1 MVKSKM
7 ASLSLSMPNP
17 LPASNSSVHSAS
29 SSISLQSGSPSSPNH
44 NGQISPKHANGIEN
58 REPKSHLT
66 NARTMSRDRKGD
78 SKDVGPTSPLSP
90 SFTSLPQF
98 PTEPESAPKHVRE
111 PSKSIFAN
119 LKASKSSTKI
129 YSIEPTIRR
138 VRQDSMDSESPIEE
152 VKRSLRHKQSSKK
165 SLASN
170 GSTEGSANETPLPRL
185 PNGNRY
191 SFTTRSEFVAWNDTD
206 MET

>member
-17 LPASNSSVHSAS
+17 LPASDGSIHSAS
-29 SSISLQSGSPSSPNH
+29 SSASLQSSSPTSPSH
-44 NGQISPKHANGIEN
+44 NGKSSPKRAVGDEN
-58 REPKSHLT
+58 RDPKSRLMKVG
-66 NARTMSRDRKGD
+66 RVLKDKKGE

-90 SFTSLPQF
+90 AFTSLPQF
-98 PTEPESAPKHVRE
+98 PTEPESVPKHVRE

-129 YSIEPTIRR
+129 HSIEPTIRR
-138 VRQDSMDSESPIEE
+138 VRQNSMDSNPPAEE
-152 VKRSLRHKQSSKK
+152 IKRSLRHKQSSKK

-170 GSTEGSANETPLPRL
+170 GSADGSANEGSLPRL
-185 PNGNRY
+185 PSGKMTPICCL
-191 SFTTRSEFVAWNDTD
+191 SFQSLLGY
-206 MET
+206 

>member
-1 MVKSKM
+1 MPKPKS

-17 LPASNSSVHSAS
+17 LPSSNGSIHSAS
-29 SSISLQSGSPSSPNH
+29 SSLSPQSASPSSFNH
-44 NGQISPKHANGIEN
+44 DDQINPKNMNGDEL
-58 REPKSHLT
+58 RSHSG
-66 NARTMSRDRKGD
+66 NVGRPSKDRKGNGIT
-78 SKDVGPTSPLSP
+78 VGPASPTSP

-129 YSIEPTIRR
+129 HTIEPTIRR
-138 VRQDSMDSESPIEE
+138 VRQDSMDNESPMEE

-170 GSTEGSANETPLPRL
+170 GSADGSANEALLPRL
-185 PNGNRY
+185 PNGSSWI
-191 SFTTRSEFVAWNDTD
+191 SFTFFPV
-206 MET
+206 

>member
-1 MVKSKM
+1 MPKTKS

-17 LPASNSSVHSAS
+17 LPASDVSIHSAS
-29 SSISLQSGSPSSPNH
+29 SSITLHSNSPNSPNYH
-44 NGQISPKHANGIEN
+44 GELSPRKLNGDEGL
-58 REPKSHLT
+58 EPIPRSG
-66 NARTMSRDRKGD
+66 NARKLSKDRKGEN
-78 SKDVGPTSPLSP
+78 VAMGPVSPTSP

-129 YSIEPTIRR
+129 HMIEPTIRR
-138 VRQDSMDSESPIEE
+138 VRQDSMDNEPPADDI
-152 VKRSLRHKQSSKK
+152 KRSLRHKQSSKK

-170 GSTEGSANETPLPRL
+170 GSAEGSANEAPLPRA
-185 PNGNRY
+185 PNGNFDFDSLVFRFE
-191 SFTTRSEFVAWNDTD
+191 SLQLH
-206 MET
+206 